1 MILTRLPIRSTLLS
15 RMAATFS
22 SRPISL
28 RFFSCSTGT
37 SRYRKTDWR
46 AITRRSVTLDS
57 WKMTSDVRPSLKLAF
72 SLLSLK
78 FSNGSTATDL
88 VLAAGETDFGRNQ
101 YRAPVAAAS
110 RRATTA
116 MRPFLARHCDPFRSA
131 SAVERLRLPAWSA
144 PCRSTVNVRNRAWSS
159 AGLCGRFAGSFY
171 NSLSSRT
178 TKDCGTPLSC
188 STGKAAC

>member
-1 MILTRLPIRSTLLS
+1 MILTRLSIGSTLLS

-28 RFFSCSTGT
+28 RLFSCSTGT

-88 VLAAGETDFGRNQ
+88 VLAAGETDFGTNQ
-101 YRAPVAAAS
+101 YRAQSPQRAEGRQPRCALSWRAIGIDSVPRRRWKGFVCQLGLPAADLLSTCATELGVRRDSAGVSRDPSAAAS
-110 RRATTA
+110 QGGRRETA
-116 MRPFLARHCDPFRSA
+116 GHL
-131 SAVERLRLPAWSA
+131 
-144 PCRSTVNVRNRAWSS
+144 
-159 AGLCGRFAGSFY
+159 
-171 NSLSSRT
+171 
-178 TKDCGTPLSC
+178 
-188 STGKAAC
+188 